1 MESVNGSYHELEF
14 ATGIRVGD
22 DNFVKSF
29 LDGDITHILE
39 SRLMLDIKLKLI
51 NGKALNETKKY
62 SSSTLGDRSSHE
74 GMVTMKLF
82 PIHLAILAKQNKI
95 VKILLNHAW
104 RRNNISGDN
113 AKKMLTLRTE
123 ISFPQNNPQ
132 IFHEDDRM
140 LDGMNPLHVAAKYHS
155 KSLYTIIQFLIQED
169 LIDDLICLFE
179 ETDKHL
185 GNTPLHVAAKCSDS
199 VSLR

>member
-1 MESVNGSYHELEF
+1 
-14 ATGIRVGD
+14 
-22 DNFVKSF
+22 
-29 LDGDITHILE
+29 
-39 SRLMLDIKLKLI
+39 MLDIKLKLI
-51 NGKALNETKKY
+51 NGKALNENKKY
-62 SSSTLGDRSSHE
+62 SSSEPGNKSSND
-74 GMVTMKLF
+74 GMVTMKMF
-82 PIHLAILAKQNKI
+82 PIHLAILAKQNQI
-95 VKILLNHAW
+95 VKILLNHASKTSKF
-104 RRNNISGDN
+104 SGDN
-113 AKKMLTLRTE
+113 TKKMLTHRTE
-123 ISFPQNNPQ
+123 ICFPQGHPQ

-169 LIDDLICLFE
+169 LIDDLICLLE